1 MLDSIKALF
10 AISPYI
16 AWSIVLTLLS
26 VIVIIA
32 LWDTVK
38 WWWTNTWMSF
48 PVIGKISRLSKD
60 LNTDSKD
67 PTWFKSELNLCGD
80 YKKFIR
86 IQDEHDFNEK
96 KEYLAKAGDNGRT
109 PMPAWIWLLTA
120 VLVFA
125 EAMGFSYVLAG
136 WTIPGASESMQQN
149 GALGIAFIVSVILV
163 AFTHW
168 AGQELYITYK
178 IKHARREWAEDGRK
192 GKFTSGVVPLFRPQS
207 TDDGISSYVQLANRM
222 PRVHESFNIT
232 IATIFIVIVVAAGAT
247 YVRGQVLEK
256 SLHQE
261 VVGVNEQSAQN
272 AAIGTDSL
280 DMSESSAD
288 PILPDADVSANQSAK
303 DKEVDD
309 QISID
314 RHGGWGTFIILA
326 FIFVFLQILGGMFGF
341 KWGFAGQDS
350 KSAFKSIGN
359 GRYTTYS
366 EVRDHYEEV
375 GDVAQSKLEN
385 LQQRLMERNANIGNE
400 GMHTKNTFWNYMSK
414 NRNQKSVD
422 RADQQQYTQKEA
434 AYSKANI
441 KPVAE
446 IKSVVE
452 KAPISEKLTVDEAV
466 AHLDSYRTDKEAKL
480 TYLESLPEHFRAEVT
495 KTLRKNKELKANNE
509 KRTQMAADL
518 DGLI

>member
-1 MLDSIKALF
+1 MLETIKALF
-10 AISPYI
+10 ATSPYI
-16 AWSIVLTLLS
+16 AWSIVSLLLAI
-26 VIVIIA
+26 IVIAA
-32 LWDTVK
+32 LWETVK
-38 WWWTNTWMSF
+38 WWWLNTWMSF

-67 PTWFKSELNLCGD
+67 NSWFKSELNLCGD
-80 YKKFIR
+80 YKNFIR

-207 TDDGISSYVQLANRM
+207 TDDDQPSYVQLANRM

-232 IATIFIVIVVAAGAT
+232 IATIFIVLIVAAGAT

-261 VVGVNEQSAQN
+261 VIGGNAQLEQN
-272 AAIGTDSL
+272 ASLGTDGL
-280 DMSESSAD
+280 DMTDTSAD
-288 PILPDADVSANQSAK
+288 PILPDADVSANQLVK

-314 RHGGWGTFIILA
+314 RHGGWGTFIVLA

-400 GMHTKNTFWNYMSK
+400 GMHTKNTFWNFMAK

-434 AYSKANI
+434 ASIKAKV
-441 KPVAE
+441 KPAIE
-446 IKSVVE
+446 IAS
-452 KAPISEKLTVDEAV
+452 ISDKLTVDEAI
-466 AHLDSYRTDKEAKL
+466 AHLKSFGADIEAKL
-480 TYLESLPEHFRAEVT
+480 TYLESLPDQFRAEVAAVL
-495 KTLRKNKELKANNE
+495 KKIKEAEANSE
-509 KRTQMAADL
+509 KRAKLAADL
-518 DGLI
+518 DGLL